1 MRGGRESDRSPG
13 PGWALVTGASSGIGV
28 DLARAVARRGWNVIL
43 TARREDR
50 LRTLERELRERHGV
64 EALTVPEDLAS
75 PEGRGRLFQRV
86 EEEGLEVELLVNNAG
101 IGDYGPF
108 AKSDRGRTMGT
119 VELNV
124 VALTELTHHFL
135 PGMVSRGRGW
145 VLNVASSAAFQPGPL
160 MSVYYATKAYV
171 LSLSEGLREEVRRSG
186 VGVTA
191 LCPGPTVSEFQEKA
205 GVNASYLGA
214 FFPRASSERAAEVGV
229 RALFRG
235 RPVAVVGVTTRL
247 QTLLL
252 RILPRRVVPGIMRR
266 IQERR

>member
-1 MRGGRESDRSPG
+1 MRPRGRPDG

-50 LRTLERELRERHGV
+50 LRALQAELRERHGV
-64 EALTVPEDLAS
+64 AAVVVPLDLAS
-75 PEGRGRLFQRV
+75 PEGRRDLFRWLEEAGR
-86 EEEGLEVELLVNNAG
+86 EVDLLVNNAG

-108 AKSDRGRTMGT
+108 VESDRSRVLGI

-124 VALTELTHHFL
+124 VALTELTHHLL
-135 PGMVSRGRGW
+135 PGMVRRRRGW

-171 LSLSEGLREEVRRSG
+171 LSLSEGLREEVHRSG
-186 VGVTA
+186 VGITV

-214 FFPRASSERAAEVGV
+214 WFPRAGSERVAEAGV
-229 RALFRG
+229 RALLRG
-235 RPVAVVGVTTRL
+235 RPVAVVGVATRL
-247 QTLLL
+247 QLALL
-252 RILPRRVVPGIMRR
+252 RVLPRRVVPGIMRR

>member
-1 MRGGRESDRSPG
+1 MSRRGGPDG

-28 DLARAVARRGWNVIL
+28 DLARALARRGWNVIL

-50 LRTLERELRERHGV
+50 LRELEAELRDRHGV
-64 EALTVPEDLAS
+64 EAVAVPLDLAS
-75 PEGRGRLFQRV
+75 AGGRTDLFQWL
-86 EEEGLEVELLVNNAG
+86 EEAGREVDLLVNNAG

-108 AKSDRGRTMGT
+108 VESDRGRVLGMM
-119 VELNV
+119 ELNV
-124 VALTELTHHFL
+124 VALTELTHRLL
-135 PGMVSRGRGW
+135 PDMVRRRRGW

-205 GVNASYLGA
+205 GVNASYLGTY
-214 FFPRASSERAAEVGV
+214 FPRAGSGRVAEAGV

-235 RPVAVVGVTTRL
+235 HPVAVVGIATRL
-247 QTLLL
+247 QLALL
-252 RILPRRVVPGIMRR
+252 RVLPRRVVPGIMRR